1 MRGTRNTDRS
11 VRKFITIKDELKWEY
26 IDRIMQLD
34 RYKKSFNKVVNDA
47 LDYGLPQLL
56 KAEYGEIEEEKITP
70 DLTPSTS
77 PRIVVETI
85 DDRKIDEIIDLLEE
99 LVLYTTITKSMMA
112 SLFNERLK
120 NLYGYLVRPELFED
134 GGLKDTPCY
143 LSEHE
148 KLVLNKIKAS
158 RRKRL

>member
-99 LVLYTTITKSMMA
+99 RGIIGPANGSKPREVLVKLEK
-112 SLFNERLK
+112 
-120 NLYGYLVRPELFED
+120 
-134 GGLKDTPCY
+134 PCD
-143 LSEHE
+143 EE
-148 KLVLNKIKAS
+148 
-158 RRKRL
+158 